1 MFIYKEVGKD
11 HEDVAVPDHDGRIV
25 KDVIAGVTQSFLEE
39 GVDISVIFYLTGHPS
54 HKEWNLNLVSQL
66 TPS

>member
-39 GVDISVIFYLTGHPS
+39 GVDISVNFYLTGHPS
-54 HKEWNLNLVSQL
+54 TKDE
-66 TPS
+66 T

>member
-11 HEDVAVPDHDGRIV
+11 HEDAAVPDHDGRIV

-39 GVDISVIFYLTGHPS
+39 GVDISVIFFILLGIPPT
-54 HKEWNLNLVSQL
+54 KDE
-66 TPS
+66 T